1 MSEQT
6 EMRIKMKTLVLAEK
20 PSVGRDI
27 GRVLHCTPQGNG
39 FLEGKDY
46 IVTWGLGHLVTLKD
60 PEGYDKKYKDQPL
73 SHHQLPA
80 SQVPREAYLYN
91 IFSGC
96 CLCPYK
102 AFYQVFR

>member
-20 PSVGRDI
+20 PSVGRNI

-46 IVTWGLGHLVTLKD
+46 IVT
-60 PEGYDKKYKDQPL
+60 
-73 SHHQLPA
+73 
-80 SQVPREAYLYN
+80 
-91 IFSGC
+91 
-96 CLCPYK
+96 
-102 AFYQVFR
+102 